1 MNTEPIV
8 IPIQGDPSD
17 FVADANKVN
26 SSLSS
31 VENSTKKTSI
41 SITDMRSAFQLAA
54 DAARIAGEVWQ
65 NTAGVAVDLANDVR
79 SLRDVT
85 GQSAEESSRLI
96 QVLDDYKITVEDA
109 DKATKKLA
117 SEGMEFNIETIA
129 RLSDEFLK
137 LNPGVERT
145 TFLYDNF
152 GKSGDRFAEIM
163 LQGGDAILAANE
175 AISKNLVLSDKQLKA
190 ARDYEKALDNTNDA
204 ILAYKVAIGNE
215 LLPVV
220 TEMAEVEARV
230 VELMEEGLNPYEA
243 RRQAAQELTISHM
256 ELMEGMKELNVV
268 TEENTTVIEESSISI
283 EDLSKANQDYLNTIG
298 DVTKQIDDYNEKQ
311 EDLKSK
317 HAELLEEKQKLLDQG
332 WWAESDAVQAINDKL
347 ADNEAAQEK
356 NASAMEEATHR
367 RMLAMLEEQ
376 LSIDGLDERESTF
389 LLEQGKK
396 WGIYSAEAIAEMDKI
411 QKQIDAMERLID
423 ININVLTTYSEA
435 GNAAKAVQVAGEK
448 DYNPTNQHADGG
460 SFMIPMGYGN
470 EGFRMGNRDSA
481 SGGELV
487 QITPRGQDPN
497 KAVVEAIYATR
508 ITAEDIARAVVVAS
522 QQVSK

>member
-8 IPIQGDPSD
+8 IPINGDASD
-17 FVADANKVN
+17 FIADSSRVN
-26 SSLSS
+26 GSL
-31 VENSTKKTSI
+31 NSIEGNAKKTSM
-41 SITDMRSAFQLAA
+41 SVTDLRSSFQLAA

-117 SEGMEFNIETIA
+117 SEGMEFNIQTLA

-152 GKSGDRFAEIM
+152 GKSGDKFAEIM
-163 LQGGDAILAANE
+163 LQGGDAILAAND

-190 ARDYEKALDNTNDA
+190 ARDYEKALDDTTDS
-204 ILAYKVAIGNE
+204 ITGLKVAIGNE
-215 LLPVV
+215 LLPIGNDLLSVIQKQIDAGL
-220 TEMAEVEARV
+220 EWQDLIGPLGLIDNFNKLKEAQFESKIASMDMA
-230 VELMEEGLNPYEA
+230 
-243 RRQAAQELTISHM
+243 
-256 ELMEGMKELNVV
+256 EGMKETASAAKDNTVALDD
-268 TEENTTVIEESSISI
+268 TTVSV
-283 EDLSKANQDYLNTIG
+283 EDFTKANQDYLNSIG
-298 DVTKQIDDYNEKQ
+298 GLTKELDNQKEKLDEIKEKYGENSQ
-311 EDLKSK
+311 EYADAT
-317 HAELLEEKQKLLDQG
+317 AEFEQ
-332 WWAESDAVQAINDKL
+332 N
-347 ADNEAAQEK
+347 
-356 NASAMEEATHR
+356 THR

-376 LSIDGLDERESTF
+376 LSVDGLNEKETTF
-389 LLEQGKK
+389 LLEQGVK
-396 WGIYSAEAIAEMDKI
+396 WGIYSEEAITAMQNI
-411 QKQIDAMERLID
+411 QKQVDAMERLID

-435 GNAAKAVQVAGEK
+435 GNAAKALQIAGEK
-448 DYNPTNQHADGG
+448 DYNPTNSHATGG

-470 EGFRMGNRDSA
+470 EGFRMGNGDTA
-481 SGGELV
+481 SGGEMV

-508 ITAEDIARAVVVAS
+508 ITAEDIARAVVIAA

>member
-8 IPIQGDPSD
+8 IPINGDASD
-17 FVADANKVN
+17 FIADSSRVN
-26 SSLSS
+26 GSLSS
-31 VENSTKKTSI
+31 IEGNAKKTSM
-41 SITDMRSAFQLAA
+41 SVTDLRSSFQLAA

-117 SEGMEFNIETIA
+117 SEGMEFNIETLA

-152 GKSGDRFAEIM
+152 GKSGDKFAEIM
-163 LQGGDAILAANE
+163 LQGGDAILAAND
-175 AISKNLVLSDKQLKA
+175 AISKNLILSDKQLKA

-220 TEMAEVEARV
+220 TEMATVEARV

-256 ELMEGMKELNVV
+256 ELMEGMKELNEV
-268 TEENTTVIEESSISI
+268 TEENKTVVEESSISI
-283 EDLSKANQDYLNTIG
+283 EDLSKANQDYLNSIG
-298 DVTKQIDDYNEKQ
+298 GLTKELDSQKEKLDEIKEKYGENSQ
-311 EDLKSK
+311 EYADAT
-317 HAELLEEKQKLLDQG
+317 AEFEQ
-332 WWAESDAVQAINDKL
+332 N
-347 ADNEAAQEK
+347 
-356 NASAMEEATHR
+356 THR

-376 LSIDGLDERESTF
+376 LSVDGLNEKETNF
-389 LLEQGKK
+389 LLEQGVK
-396 WGIYSAEAIAEMDKI
+396 WGIYSEEAITAMQNI
-411 QKQIDAMERLID
+411 QKQVDAMERLID

-435 GNAAKAVQVAGEK
+435 GNAAKALQIAGEK
-448 DYNPTNQHADGG
+448 DYNPTNSHADGG
-460 SFMIPMGYGN
+460 SFMVPSGYGN
-470 EGFRMGNRDSA
+470 EGFRMGNKDTASA
-481 SGGELV
+481 KELIR
-487 QITPRGQDPN
+487 ITPAGQDPN
-497 KAVVEAIYATR
+497 KSIVEAIYATR
-508 ITAEDIARAVVVAS
+508 ITADDIARAVVIAA